1 MKSIFFLNFILLFS
15 LSCRK
20 ADIIVPFDEIQG
32 EYEWYYSYNDI
43 DDSYGFDAIE
53 DQYGIRITKK
63 GCVQLYKNGKIEEN
77 YRILATDKSELTS
90 KVSIKTDDKDE
101 PIYFSVMGDT
111 LSTWVYPYNEYQN
124 YYIKKP

>member
-1 MKSIFFLNFILLFS
+1 MKSIFCLILILFIS
-15 LSCRK
+15 SSCRK
-20 ADIIVPFDEIQG
+20 KDINVPFQEIQG
-32 EYEWYYSYNDI
+32 EYEWYYSHNDVG
-43 DDSYGFDAIE
+43 DSYSFDAIE

-77 YRILATDKSELTS
+77 YRILATTEWTS
-90 KVSIKTDDKDE
+90 TPQVSIRTDDKDE
-101 PIYFSVMGDT
+101 PIYFSLKGDT